1 METQSVW
8 RRGHFLFDV
17 HSGGHPFTNSPGTN
31 ERASPDLL
39 MPNSQGCTTTTTTL
53 ALDHGL
59 IYHNPTLPL
68 ESVSSSTASMTTIRR
83 PFVRF
88 PPFQSH
94 YDHGLPMYQGGDFD
108 SFFADK
114 EREQPVFGGEHNE
127 VFRICPSSIHK
138 TTMTTTSSDPHHYRL
153 KTPEKRESSTDSS
166 DDDYSHKRPKI

>member
-17 HSGGHPFTNSPGTN
+17 HSGGHPFTNSSGTG
-31 ERASPDLL
+31 ERVSPDLP
-39 MPNSQGCTTTTTTL
+39 MPTTSQGCTAMTTTL

-68 ESVSSSTASMTTIRR
+68 ESVSSPTTIRR

-138 TTMTTTSSDPHHYRL
+138 TTTTTTTNSDPHHYRL

>member
-17 HSGGHPFTNSPGTN
+17 HSGGHSFTNSPGTS
-31 ERASPDLL
+31 ERVDLL
-39 MPNSQGCTTTTTTL
+39 MPTSQGCTTTTTTL

-68 ESVSSSTASMTTIRR
+68 ESVSSPAASMTAIRR

-88 PPFQSH
+88 APFQS
-94 YDHGLPMYQGGDFD
+94 YYEHGSPMYQGGDFD

-127 VFRICPSSIHK
+127 VFRISSIQN
-138 TTMTTTSSDPHHYRL
+138 TTTATPSDPHHYRL
-153 KTPEKRESSTDSS
+153 KAPEKRESSTDSS

>member
-17 HSGGHPFTNSPGTN
+17 HSGGQPFTNSPGAN
-31 ERASPDLL
+31 ERVSPDLL
-39 MPNSQGCTTTTTTL
+39 MPTSQGCTATTTTL

-68 ESVSSSTASMTTIRR
+68 ESVSSSTASMTAIRR

-88 PPFQSH
+88 APFQNH
-94 YDHGLPMYQGGDFD
+94 YEHGLPMYQGGDFD

-114 EREQPVFGGEHNE
+114 EREQPIFGGEHNE
-127 VFRICPSSIHK
+127 VFRICPSS
-138 TTMTTTSSDPHHYRL
+138 MQQTTTTKKTDPHYYQL

-166 DDDYSHKRPKI
+166 DDDNSHKRQKI